1 MQYRRADI
9 KGASYF
15 FTVNLANRK
24 SSALMDNINAL
35 RESIRT
41 VKIRHPFKID
51 AMVIMPDHL
60 HAIFTLPEGDND
72 YAKRWSLIKSG
83 FSRQIPKIENIS
95 PSRASKGERGI
106 WQRRYWEHCIRD
118 DNDYEAHVNYIH
130 YNPVK
135 HGYVQHAVDWPY
147 SSIHQYIKNGY
158 INREWAGDKKIDA
171 AITTVG
177 WGEA

>member
-24 SSALMDNINAL
+24 SSVLVDNINAL

-41 VKIRHPFKID
+41 VKNRHPFKID
-51 AMVIMPDHL
+51 AMVIMPEHL
-60 HAIFTLPEGDND
+60 HAIFTLPEGDKD
-72 YAKRWSLIKSG
+72 YATRWSLIKSG
-83 FSRQIPKIENIS
+83 FSRQIPKTESIS
-95 PSRASKGERGI
+95 PSRVTKGERGI

-118 DNDYEAHVNYIH
+118 DRDYEAHVNYIH

-135 HGYVQHAVDWPY
+135 HGYVQNAVDWPY
-147 SSIHQYIKNGY
+147 SSIHQYIKSGY
-158 INREWAGDKKIDA
+158 INKEWGDGYKEDKKR
-171 AITTVG
+171 G
-177 WGEA
+177 WGE

>member
-9 KGASYF
+9 KGATYF

-24 SSALMDNINAL
+24 NTVLVDNIDAL

-41 VKIRHPFKID
+41 VKSRHPFKID
-51 AMVIMPDHL
+51 AMVIMPEHL

-72 YAKRWSLIKSG
+72 YATRWSLIKSG
-83 FSRQIPKIENIS
+83 FSRQIPKTERIN
-95 PSRASKGERGI
+95 PSRALKGERGI

-118 DNDYEAHVNYIH
+118 DNDYETHVNYIH

-135 HGYVQHAVDWPY
+135 HGYVQYAVDWPY
-147 SSIHQYIKNGY
+147 SSIHQYIKDGC
-158 INREWAGDKKIDA
+158 INKEWAGGPKKG
-171 AITTVG
+171 TTVG